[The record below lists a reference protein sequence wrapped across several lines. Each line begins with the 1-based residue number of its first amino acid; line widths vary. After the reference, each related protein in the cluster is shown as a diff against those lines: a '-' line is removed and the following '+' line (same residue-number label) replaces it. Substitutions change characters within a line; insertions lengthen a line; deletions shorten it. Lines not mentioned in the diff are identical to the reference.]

1 MAGKTHVYDAASVVV
16 VFAGIPIQGLSEDS
30 VVEIAYNEDAFTLQ
44 MGVDGDGTRSKTNN
58 RSAQVTMSLMQSSLT
73 NDLLN
78 AVHQI
83 DLNTPNGLGIGPLL
97 IKDLNG
103 RSLHAAEKAWIMK
116 SPDAAFGKEAGPRE
130 WVIETANL
138 ISTYGGN

>member
-16 VFAGIPIQGLSEDS
+16 VFAGVPIQGLAEDS
-30 VVEIAYNEDAFTLQ
+30 VVEVVYNEDAFTLQ

-58 RSAQVTMSLMQSSLT
+58 RSAQCTISVMQSSLT

-78 AVHQI
+78 QVHQL
-83 DLNTPNGLGIGPLL
+83 DLNSPNGLGIGPLL

-103 RSLHAAEKAWIMK
+103 RALHSAEKAWIMK
-116 SPDAAFGKEAGPRE
+116 SPDAAYSKEAGARE
-130 WVIETANL
+130 WVIETASLVSN
-138 ISTYGGN
+138 YGGN